1 MLWKGVEGYGIFQN
15 MEWKEMEGEG
25 TVE

>member
-1 MLWKGVEGYGIFQN
+1 MLWKDVEGYGTFWN